1 MVESIESDVEHG
13 SQPCSEGK
21 DRLLESK
28 ALLPLEVSID
38 DDNNDP
44 KNESKV
50 TTAPSAPGTVTKIGF
65 AVLILLAVQNCAK
78 NIIMRYVMKDSP
90 AFLKSA
96 AVLSS
101 EFTKMSLSVGYI
113 LLIQRRPLCSIVTY
127 FREDATN
134 TLLLII
140 PASAYNLQTSME
152 YVALANLDSAF
163 FSVLVQ
169 SKLLTTAVFSVI
181 VLRKKLKCIQ
191 IISLLLLT
199 SGVMLCNFPRG
210 NSVDDTVAGGGMDE
224 KSDDSR
230 GSFTKGIMATL
241 TIAISSGFASVYTE
255 KVIKGRRRP
264 ILENG
269 DYGLA
274 YMQVQLATMSILTMG
289 GYAIVNDYSTITEY
303 GLFYKFT
310 MGAAVTVSQSAIGG
324 LIVAG
329 VLKYADSILKGY
341 ATALSVVL
349 TGVLSMIIFGTKLDI
364 IYFIGV
370 IIVVL
375 AVILYN
381 GQGLGKYACSLDA
394 ANKIG

>member
-152 YVALANLDSAF
+152 YVALAHLDSAS

-169 SKLLTTAVFSVI
+169 SKLVFTAVFAAI
-181 VLRKKLKCIQ
+181 VLRKRLKYVQ

-199 SGVMLCNFPRG
+199 TGVMLCNLPRG
-210 NSVDDTVAGGGMDE
+210 DGAGDAGGGTDG
-224 KSDDSR
+224 
-230 GSFTKGIMATL
+230 GSGASYGSAAKGIMATL
-241 TIAISSGFASVYTE
+241 TIAVSSGFASVYTE

-264 ILENG
+264 ILESG

-274 YMQVQLATMSILTMG
+274 YMQVQLAAMSILTMG
-289 GYAIVNDYSTITEY
+289 GYAIVNDYSIIVEH
-303 GLFYKFT
+303 GLFYNFST
-310 MGAAVTVSQSAIGG
+310 GAAVTVSQSAIGG

-341 ATALSVVL
+341 ATALSVVM
-349 TGVLSMIIFGTKLDI
+349 TGVLSMIMFETKLDI

-370 IIVVL
+370 SNVML
-375 AVILYN
+375 AVVLYN
-381 GQGLGKYACSLDA
+381 GQDLDKYACS
-394 ANKIG
+394 